1 MTAVISLATFN
12 AVAAHTCGYAA
23 GVYGLPLGAAYLN
36 YRSEFGP
43 CDDRETMLTIYRGWS
58 EGRDDAR
65 SHARDLD
72 SGADKPHAL

>member
-23 GVYGLPLGAAYLN
+23 GMYGLPLGAACSN

-43 CDDRETMLTIYRGWS
+43 CDTRELMLAVYRGWS
-58 EGRDDAR
+58 EGRDDMR
-65 SHARDLD
+65 THASDMNSGLD
-72 SGADKPHAL
+72 QPGKL